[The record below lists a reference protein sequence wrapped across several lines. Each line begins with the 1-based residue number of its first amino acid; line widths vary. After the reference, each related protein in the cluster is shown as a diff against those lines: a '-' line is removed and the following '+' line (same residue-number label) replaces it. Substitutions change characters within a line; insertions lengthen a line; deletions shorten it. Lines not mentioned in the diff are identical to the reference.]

1 MKKFWYKIYNEAENT
16 LYESIRLGPKNV
28 ITKPDF
34 LIFEPIVVRPLVA
47 WLDLRSKEASER

>member
-16 LYESIRLGPKNV
+16 LYESIRPGPKTV

-34 LIFEPIVVRPLVA
+34 LIFEPIVIRPPLA